1 MANPTPT
8 WQKIRKR
15 FSDIETW
22 AKQGL
27 SERQIILNLGIGKDN
42 FYKCKREHPELA
54 ELIEKAR
61 IEPVRVLT
69 NKLYERACGMKR
81 TVKRSYVR
89 TDPDGQ
95 QYSFVEKTET
105 EDLPNVAAIHLL
117 LKNWNKNNWSNDP
130 VHTEIAR
137 HNAGM
142 DVEADQQEQ
151 ERITEQELAE
161 FMEMQKQAMRELMEE
176 QKHD

>member
-1 MANPTPT
+1 MPPSV
-8 WQKIRKR
+8 WPKIRKR
-15 FSDIETW
+15 FSEIEAW
-22 AKQGL
+22 AKKGL
-27 SERQIILNLGIGKDN
+27 SEKQIFLNLGISKETW
-42 FYKCKREHPELA
+42 YKLKRQHA
-54 ELIEKAR
+54 ELVELIDRAR
-61 IEPVRVLT
+61 IPVILELT
-69 NKLYERACGMKR
+69 NKLYERACGTKQV
-81 TVKRSYVR
+81 VKKTYAR
-89 TDPDGQ
+89 TDPDGNTTT
-95 QYSFVEKTET
+95 YLEKVETDEP
-105 EDLPNVAAIHLL
+105 PNVAAIHLL

>member
-1 MANPTPT
+1 MRDAWT
-8 WQKIRKR
+8 KIRKR
-15 FSDIETW
+15 FAEIEDW
-22 AKQGL
+22 ARQGL
-27 SERQIILNLGIGKDN
+27 SEQQIITNLGIGKST
-42 FYKCKREHPELA
+42 FYRHKREHSELA

-61 IEPVRVLT
+61 IAPITELT
-69 NKLYERACGMKR
+69 NKLYERACGMTR
-81 TVKRSYVR
+81 TSTRTYVR

-95 QYSFVEKTET
+95 EYTITET
-105 EDLPNVAAIHLL
+105 TEIQELPNIAAIHLL

-161 FMEMQKQAMRELMEE
+161 FMEIQKQSLRELMDERK
-176 QKHD
+176 QD